1 MEKIIEI
8 DGKQVRFKSNGAVPL
23 RYKAQFQRDFFKD
36 LLGMGLIGLDFE
48 NMSQAE
54 QIEAIRKI
62 DFDLFYNIAWTF
74 AKTADQ
80 TIPEPIEWLDGFD
93 VFPIIE
99 IVPQLQELLIASL
112 MSKKN

>member
-8 DGKQVRFKSNGAVPL
+8 DGKQVRFKSNGAIPL
-23 RYKAQFQRDFFKD
+23 RYKSQFQRDFFKD
-36 LLGMGLIGLDFE
+36 LLGMGLVGLDFE

-54 QIEAIRKI
+54 QIEAIQKI

-74 AKTADQ
+74 AKTADK